1 MTAISETTKR
11 ILKEQGRTQKW
22 AAEKMNQ
29 QPPNLDM
36 DNNTISGIVAGSRQI
51 TGDELL
57 AFCMALEV
65 SPDIFTEEDKE
76 AV

>member
-29 QPPNLDM
+29 INPDLDM
-36 DNNTISGIVAGSRQI
+36 DKNKLSGFVAGSR
-51 TGDELL
+51 
-57 AFCMALEV
+57 
-65 SPDIFTEEDKE
+65 
-76 AV
+76 

>member
-1 MTAISETTKR
+1 
-11 ILKEQGRTQKW
+11 
-22 AAEKMNQ
+22 
-29 QPPNLDM
+29 M
-36 DNNTISGIVAGSRQI
+36 DKNKISGIVAGSRKM

>member
-29 QPPNLDM
+29 INPNLDM
-36 DNNTISGIVAGSRQI
+36 DKNKISGIVAGSRKM